1 MATNLA
7 DITDNIPPN
16 LSDSNLTGLVR
27 LLIRKGLIKQEMLP
41 EHIAKAKQEELG
53 LINYLAQQK
62 LINPRHIAQL
72 AASEF
77 GTPLFDVTALDLKS
91 APIQLVSEKLVRTH
105 QALPLKKQ
113 DNKLFIAVTDPTN
126 LRVLEEIKFQTRL
139 NIEPI
144 VAIASQLSGIVENAL
159 DSANEAFESLLEED
173 LDNIDIASDEEAA
186 PGAVQQSDAADD
198 APMVRLINK
207 LLLDAINQGASDIH
221 FEPYEHEYR
230 VRMRIDG
237 ILRKV
242 NIKMPLTMSPRIAAR
257 LKVMSRL
264 DISERRVPQDGRTK
278 MRLSKRRAIDFR
290 VNTLP
295 TLYGEK
301 VVLRILDPASA
312 QIGVDALG
320 FEPAQKEH
328 FLSAIHK
335 PQGMVLVTG
344 PTGSGKTVTLYTAL
358 NILNKPDVNISTV
371 EDPVEIQLT
380 GLNQVNINPKAGL
393 HFADALR
400 AFLRQDPDIIM
411 LGEIRD
417 LETAEIAIKAAQ
429 TGHMVLS
436 TLHTNSAP
444 QSLTRLLNMGVP
456 AYNIASSV
464 TLIIAQRLGRR
475 LCEQCKA
482 LDDIPSEELIRQGFQ
497 PDEVN
502 SLEIFRPMGC
512 DHCTGGYRGRV
523 GFFEVMPISEE
534 MGRIMMEGG
543 NSLQLEK
550 QAASEEVS
558 TIRQSGLLKV
568 KQGVTSLEEVN
579 RVTKD

>member
-7 DITDNIPPN
+7 DISNNTAPGF
-16 LSDSNLTGLVR
+16 SDPNLTGLVR
-27 LLIRKGLIKQEMLP
+27 LLVRKGIIKQETLP

-53 LINYLAQQK
+53 LINHLAQQK
-62 LINPRHIAQL
+62 LINSSMVAQL
-72 AASEF
+72 AAYEF
-77 GTPLFDVTALDLKS
+77 GLPLLDVTALDLKS
-91 APIQLVSEKLVRTH
+91 APIQTVNEKLIRNH
-105 QALPLKKQ
+105 QALPLKKL
-113 DNKLFIAVTDPTN
+113 DNKLFLAVADPTN
-126 LRVLEEIKFQTRL
+126 LRGIEEIKFQTRL

-144 VAIASQLSGIVENAL
+144 VAVASQLSVIIEKAL

-173 LDNIDIASDEEAA
+173 LGNIDITADEE
-186 PGAVQQSDAADD
+186 PGTSITQQNDAADD
-198 APMVRLINK
+198 APIVRLINK
-207 LLLDAINQGASDIH
+207 ILLDAINQGASDIH

-242 NIKMPLTMSPRIAAR
+242 NIKFPQSMSPRIAAR

-264 DISERRVPQDGRTK
+264 DIAERRVPQDGRTK

-301 VVLRILDPASA
+301 VVLRILDPTSA

-320 FEPAQKEH
+320 FEPIQKEH
-328 FLSAIHK
+328 FMNSIRK

-358 NILNKPDVNISTV
+358 NILNEPDVNISTV

-380 GLNQVNINPKAGL
+380 GLNQVNINTKAGL

-444 QSLTRLLNMGVP
+444 QTLTRLLNMGVP

-475 LCEQCKA
+475 LCEHCKTY
-482 LDDIPSEELIRQGFQ
+482 DDIPPEELIRQGFKS
-497 PDEVN
+497 EEIKN
-502 SLEIFRPMGC
+502 IEIFRPVGC
-512 DHCTGGYRGRV
+512 DQCTGGYRGRV

-550 QAASEEVS
+550 QAAKEEVS